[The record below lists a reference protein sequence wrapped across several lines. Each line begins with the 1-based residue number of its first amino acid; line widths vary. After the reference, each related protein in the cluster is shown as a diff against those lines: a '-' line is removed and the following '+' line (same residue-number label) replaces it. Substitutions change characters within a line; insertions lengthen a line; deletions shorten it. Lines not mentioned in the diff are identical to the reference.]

1 MDLKRKRRSGGPEN
15 ALHSYRGVRQRTW
28 GKWVAEIRIPN
39 QRNRLWIGTFN
50 TANEAAL
57 KYNEKAL
64 ELYGENAQL
73 NDVCQPGSGES
84 LGLDIPMTKR
94 QQSLRHRNIQPK
106 TQQSFPRRTESEK
119 LPREQRFLPLL
130 DLMFPN
136 SGSEKGDTFITQTE
150 RNPNQL
156 EHVPLEA
163 SPGIF
168 PAAGERFISGE
179 CSRSALSGT
188 SDILPSFFQQNILPV
203 SEQSFGR
210 IRSTEGENPPRPL
223 TPLPSW
229 DYLWPNQGNTEG
241 YLIPQTENAPNQLA
255 QEPLE
260 ASPHIF
266 PTEMDP
272 KQNPFQLD
280 FLREQNGPLPSWDS
294 TDLLTPE
301 VELWERLC
309 RECLMDDGGSN
320 FLISAFDHEMTAGS
334 MLHHSFGDEM
344 AKSIDFGTG
353 GHKESSAY
361 PSPLRAQYLSNP
373 TGAQPPASG
382 GLN

>member
-1 MDLKRKRRSGGPEN
+1 MDLKRKRGSGGPEN
-15 ALHSYRGVRQRTW
+15 ALCSYRGVRQRTW
-28 GKWVAEIRIPN
+28 GKWVAEIGVPN
-39 QRNRLWIGTFN
+39 QRNGLWIGTFN

-73 NDVCQPGSGES
+73 NDICEPGSGETS
-84 LGLDIPMTKR
+84 ISGRSSVSTLRGCSIG
-94 QQSLRHRNIQPK
+94 QQSLRHRNIKPK

-119 LPREQRFLPLL
+119 LPREQRFLPLW

-156 EHVPLEA
+156 EHMPLEA
-163 SPGIF
+163 SPSIF

-188 SDILPSFFQQNILPV
+188 SNILPSFFQQNILPV

-210 IRSTEGENPPRPL
+210 ITSTEGENPPRQL
-223 TPLPSW
+223 RPLPSW
-229 DYLWPNQGNTEG
+229 DYLWPNQSNTKG
-241 YLIPQTENAPNQLA
+241 YLIPQTESAPNQLA

-260 ASPHIF
+260 ASPHNF

-272 KQNPFQLD
+272 VQNPFQLD
-280 FLREQNGPLPSWDS
+280 FVREQNGSLPPWDS
-294 TDLLTPE
+294 TDLLTLE

-309 RECLMDDGGSN
+309 RECLTDDGESN
-320 FLISAFDHEMTAGS
+320 FLISAFDHEMTGGS
-334 MLHHSFGDEM
+334 MLHHSSRDQM
-344 AKSIDFGTG
+344 AESIDFGTG
-353 GHKESSAY
+353 GHKELSAY
-361 PSPLRAQYLSNP
+361 PSPLRAQY
-373 TGAQPPASG
+373 
-382 GLN
+382 

>member
-1 MDLKRKRRSGGPEN
+1 MDLKRKRGSGGPEN
-15 ALHSYRGVRQRTW
+15 ALCSYRGVRQRTW
-28 GKWVAEIRIPN
+28 GGWVAEIGIPN
-39 QRNRLWIGTFN
+39 QRDRLWIGTFN

-119 LPREQRFLPLL
+119 LPRKQRFLPLW
-130 DLMFPN
+130 DLLFPN
-136 SGSEKGDTFITQTE
+136 SGSEK
-150 RNPNQL
+150 
-156 EHVPLEA
+156 
-163 SPGIF
+163 
-168 PAAGERFISGE
+168 
-179 CSRSALSGT
+179 RSALSGT
-188 SDILPSFFQQNILPV
+188 SNILASFFQQNILPV

-223 TPLPSW
+223 TPLPSR

-260 ASPHIF
+260 ASPHNF

-272 KQNPFQLD
+272 VQNPFQLD
-280 FLREQNGPLPSWDS
+280 FVREQNGSLPPWDS
-294 TDLLTPE
+294 TDLLTLE

-309 RECLMDDGGSN
+309 RECLTDDGESN
-320 FLISAFDHEMTAGS
+320 FLISAFDHEMTGGS
-334 MLHHSFGDEM
+334 MLHHSSRDQM
-344 AKSIDFGTG
+344 AESIDFGTG
-353 GHKESSAY
+353 GHKALSAY

-382 GLN
+382 GFN